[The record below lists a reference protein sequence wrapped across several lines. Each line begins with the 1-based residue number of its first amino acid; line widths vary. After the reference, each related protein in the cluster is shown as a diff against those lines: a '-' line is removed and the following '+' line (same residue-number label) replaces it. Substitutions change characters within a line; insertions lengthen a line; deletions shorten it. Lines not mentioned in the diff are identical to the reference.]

1 VGPGAYNLPPLFG
14 SKPVETRTRNMP
26 YISFGQK
33 TKPVYEKGLV
43 KELMLSQ
50 SPAIKYSPNYE
61 ASSLKQSPS
70 KAVIGKGPK
79 FLKTRQRF
87 MHKVPIQYSTDS
99 SASFSNKER
108 ELTPE

>member
-1 VGPGAYNLPPLFG
+1 MLAQVDANLVGRRVLGSVNSAVCVLFETVRENGAQISMEHNFTYF
-14 SKPVETRTRNMP
+14 TRNMP

-33 TKPVYEKGLV
+33 TKPVYEKGFV

-79 FLKTRQRF
+79 FLKTR
-87 MHKVPIQYSTDS
+87 
-99 SASFSNKER
+99 
-108 ELTPE
+108 